1 MADLQRETALS
12 GAPPLEFKTVEQGA
26 ATPVWA
32 AMVADGDLIGGHYC
46 ENCAVAPIADG
57 DGFRDGVRSYA
68 VDARSAQALWQ
79 LSEKFVSEC

>member
-1 MADLQRETALS
+1 MMADLQRETALS
-12 GAPPLEFKTVEQGA
+12 GAPPLEFKSVEQGA

-57 DGFRDGVRSYA
+57 DGFRDACAPTPWMREAHRRCGN
-68 VDARSAQALWQ
+68 
-79 LSEKFVSEC
+79 